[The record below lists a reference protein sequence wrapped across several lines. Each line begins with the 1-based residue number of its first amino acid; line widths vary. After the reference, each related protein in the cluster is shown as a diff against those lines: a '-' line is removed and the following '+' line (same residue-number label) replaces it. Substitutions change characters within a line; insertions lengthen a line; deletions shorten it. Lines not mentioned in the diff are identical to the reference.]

1 MEVKGFMAKK
11 GAIKLAGYVVLVVL
25 LSFVAIN
32 GLTIGF
38 TKIKPVQD
46 AIKRGLDLTGG
57 VYTVYQAKDTTAED
71 FEYEMQSAMT
81 VLRTRLDGKGFTE
94 ATVTRQGSDKI
105 RIEIPINKTSEEQ
118 DVNAITKYI
127 ATPAVIEFVDPNGEV
142 IMTGKNIVS
151 AKAASD
157 TKEGYVV
164 NFQLDA
170 EGTKAFSNA
179 TTEFIGQ
186 QISITMDGEVIS
198 SPKVNQAITGGKGD
212 ISGGFTLQEAQELG
226 MQIESGSLPLELEEI
241 EVRSINATLGADALQ
256 TSVLAG
262 AIGIALIMLFM
273 IGYYRLPGITACLA
287 LTSYILL
294 LMLFIALFE
303 IQLTL
308 PGIAGVILSIGM
320 AVDANVIIFERFK
333 EEARLGKSLSASME
347 SGFKRAFSSII
358 DANTTT
364 LIAATVLFIFG
375 TGSVK
380 GFAYTLFIG
389 ICLSMFSAVVL
400 TKFLMRTF
408 IQLNIKN
415 KSLFV
420 ARLEK

>member
-1 MEVKGFMAKK
+1 MEVKSFMAKK
-11 GAIKLAGYVVLVVL
+11 GAIKLTVYVILVVL

-32 GLTIGF
+32 GFTIGF

-46 AIKRGLDLTGG
+46 VIKRGLDLTGG
-57 VYTVYQAKDTTAED
+57 VYTVYQAKDTTTED

-94 ATVTRQGSDKI
+94 ATVTRQGNDKI
-105 RIEIPINKTSEEQ
+105 RIEIPINETSEEQ

-127 ATPAVIEFVDPNGEV
+127 ATPAVIEFLDPNGEV
-142 IMTGKNIVS
+142 VMTGKNIIS
-151 AKAASD
+151 AKAASETD
-157 TKEGYVV
+157 EGYVV
-164 NFQLDA
+164 SFQLDA
-170 EGTKAFSNA
+170 EGTKAFSEA
-179 TTEFIGQ
+179 TSEFIGQ

-198 SPKVNQAITGGKGD
+198 SPKVESAITEGKGT

-226 MQIESGSLPLELEEI
+226 MQIESGSLPLELDEI

-273 IGYYRLPGITACLA
+273 IGYYRLPGAAACLA

-294 LMLFIALFE
+294 LMFFIALFE

-308 PGIAGVILSIGM
+308 PGIAGIILSIGM

-333 EEARLGKSLSASME
+333 EEARLGKSLNASIE
-347 SGFKRAFSSII
+347 SGFKRAFSSIM

-400 TKFLMRTF
+400 TKFLMRSF